1 KLISERFEVGRAFC
15 NKLWNAARFTLMNL
29 EGAPCRPLAPA
40 DLALED
46 RWVLSRLTAAIGAV
60 QRGLEAYN
68 PSVAIGAVR
77 DFFWNELCDWYLE
90 VVKPRMRD
98 PDAAPV
104 AKQVLAATFDQVLR
118 LLHPFVPFITEALW
132 EKLGEIAPER
142 GIERPFSKTPMLV
155 HARWPKERPA
165 WRDEAVE
172 AQVALAQQ
180 VVTAVREVRAR
191 YSVPPS
197 QRIDVVLRG
206 KGADTL
212 GPCLGLIGH
221 MAGAKSVELAAAGAS
236 KPRDAATTL
245 AGEVEA
251 WVLGVVD
258 VAKER
263 ARLQK

>member
-1 KLISERFEVGRAFC
+1 
-15 NKLWNAARFTLMNL
+15 
-29 EGAPCRPLAPA
+29 
-40 DLALED
+40 
-46 RWVLSRLTAAIGAV
+46 
-60 QRGLEAYN
+60 
-68 PSVAIGAVR
+68 
-77 DFFWNELCDWYLE
+77 
-90 VVKPRMRD
+90 
-98 PDAAPV
+98 
-104 AKQVLAATFDQVLR
+104 
-118 LLHPFVPFITEALW
+118 
-132 EKLGEIAPER
+132 
-142 GIERPFSKTPMLV
+142 SKTPMLV

-263 ARLQK
+263 ARLQKEAERLQGQIAGIARRLENPGFLAKAPADVVEKERQTVARLRAQLDAIEANLRDL